1 MREEIIISGRMNH
14 LIDPQL
20 NIWHWHIPFYLFLGG
35 LAAGILFFAALY
47 TIQGKEEKYPAAVR
61 KAPFITPII
70 LVAGLLALM
79 LDLNNKPY
87 FWRLYTTIRLESPMS
102 WGAWTLMVVTPIS
115 FIWCALNIRDIFP
128 SFDWKYRWIKE
139 LEGFFIRHKITMAWI
154 LLVFSVI
161 LGIYTGILFSAFNAR
176 PLWNTSILGPLFLAS
191 GLSTGAAYIMLVSKS
206 HAARPLWN
214 TSILGPLFLA
224 SGLSTGAA
232 YIMLV
237 SKSHAERIM
246 FSKIDLVLIG
256 IELFLIIHMFMGFL
270 ASTQVQIDAAAMFLG
285 GPYTAPFWVL
295 VVFLGMMVPA
305 FLEVMELKNIRIP
318 VLIPGLLVI
327 FGGLMFRFIIAY
339 AGQASRWLY

>member
-161 LGIYTGILFSAFNAR
+161 LGIYTGILFSAFN
-176 PLWNTSILGPLFLAS
+176 S
-191 GLSTGAAYIMLVSKS
+191 
-206 HAARPLWN
+206 RPLWN